1 MSKRWA
7 ADGIMSGQLPPRP
20 GKTKAFDLLASVAA
34 FAREHAIALND
45 PSLVERFIADAGPKL
60 KEALV
65 DPTLIH
71 GWRTER
77 LFEATVLSLGRF
89 RLLKTEDAGRVHAVG
104 TFRAPDF
111 RVVLD
116 EGEQWLVEVKN
127 VRIRDPFKQ
136 ETRMSAAYL
145 ASLQA
150 YADMVGT
157 PVKLA
162 IFWSLWNIWTVIS
175 PDRFRTQNGG
185 LRVTMKD
192 AVLANESERLGEVI
206 IMTKPPLR
214 LVLGAATD
222 MPRSLSPEGLANF
235 IIGSAKLFS
244 GDVELTD
251 PRDRK
256 LAEVLLFYGE
266 WSTEGPLAVTD
277 GGEFAGVEFVATP
290 EEPSDQGWDGIGWAS
305 RIFSRYYAAQTI
317 DGDQVIQLH
326 GEAAPEWFAP
336 LSDWDFK
343 NSKLPLLLGRVQA
356 PDDRAACDP
365 ELSV

>member
-1 MSKRWA
+1 MS
-7 ADGIMSGQLPPRP
+7 DQVPPERP
-20 GKTKAFDLLASVAA
+20 KTKAFDLLASVAA
-34 FAREHAIALND
+34 FARERAIALND
-45 PSLVERFIADAGPKL
+45 PSLIERFVADATPKL
-60 KEALV
+60 KEALA

-71 GWRTER
+71 GSRTER

-89 RLLKTEDAGRVHAVG
+89 RLLKTEDVGRVHA
-104 TFRAPDF
+104 TDTIRAPDF

-116 EGEQWLVEVKN
+116 DGEQWLVEVKN
-127 VRIRDPFKQ
+127 VRIKEPFKQ
-136 ETRMSAAYL
+136 KAQMSAAYL
-145 ASLQA
+145 ASLQT

-157 PVKLA
+157 PLKLA

-175 PDRFRTQNGG
+175 PDRFRRPNGG

-192 AVLANESERLGEVI
+192 AVLANESGRLGEVI

-222 MPRSLSPEGLANF
+222 MPHSLSAEGLANF
-235 IIGSAKLFS
+235 IIGSAKFYS
-244 GDVELTD
+244 GEVELTD

-266 WSTEGPLAVTD
+266 WSAEGPLAVTD
-277 GGEFAGVEFVATP
+277 RGEFAGVEFVASP
-290 EEPSDQGWDGIGWAS
+290 EEPSDQGWDGIGSAS

-317 DGDQVIQLH
+317 HGDQVIQLH

-343 NSKLPLLLGRVQA
+343 NSKLSLLLMHVQ
-356 PDDRAACDP
+356 PLGDQTHDDARA
-365 ELSV
+365 ST